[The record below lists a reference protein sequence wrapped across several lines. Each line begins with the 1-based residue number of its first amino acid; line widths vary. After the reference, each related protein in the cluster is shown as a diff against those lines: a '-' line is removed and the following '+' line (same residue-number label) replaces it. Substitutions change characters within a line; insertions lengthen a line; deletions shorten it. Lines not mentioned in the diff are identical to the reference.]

1 MRVRRSR
8 WAAPIVVGVALSL
21 AACGSQLDPDTVR
34 AANGGAGG
42 VAADGSLTGTDGSA
56 AGGAGGTT
64 SDGGTGAAGGSTGS
78 TGGAAGGGTTSGGG
92 TSGGA
97 AAAGEDKPAVAAKAG
112 SCDGFKNGPGITDK
126 TISIANVSD
135 LSGPVPGLF
144 QPSYDGTKAFVAYF
158 NATSDICG
166 RKLELKS
173 YDSRTDSG
181 GDQQG
186 YTKACD
192 GSFAAVGSM
201 SAFDSGGAKTAEGC
215 GLPDVRTASVTFAR
229 SACPVCFGA
238 SAVNT
243 NFFENA
249 VPDYVIKNYKAASQ
263 KAAMVYLNAG
273 AAAENGKGQVNA
285 MTRRGMK
292 FVYVQ
297 GVDTSEFNYAPFVQQ
312 LKSKGARYVQAL
324 GSYQHGVKLAQ
335 AMEQAGFKPD
345 IFMMDVVAYDPGFVE
360 SGGSAVEGTTAFIN
374 FVPFEQAGSNQEMQ
388 TYLKYL
394 QQVAPGA
401 KPNWFGVFGWSS
413 ARLFAE
419 QATKLGGRL
428 TRDTLNA
435 SLKGVANWTANGL
448 HAPQDVGARQTAD
461 CWRFLQLQK
470 GRWVPKTNGYL
481 CNGVSSSR

>member
-42 VAADGSLTGTDGSA
+42 VAADGTLTGTDGGTTGGTGGTTTDGGTTA
-56 AGGAGGTT
+56 AGGATGSGGGATGGTT
-64 SDGGTGAAGGSTGS
+64 
-78 TGGAAGGGTTSGGG
+78 GGG

-97 AAAGEDKPAVAAKAG
+97 ATGEDPPPVAAKG
-112 SCDGFKNGPGITDK
+112 VSCDGFKNGPGITDK
-126 TISIANVSD
+126 TITLANVSD

-144 QPSYDGTKAFVAYF
+144 QPSYDGAKAFVTYF

-186 YTKACD
+186 YAKACE
-192 GSFAAVGSM
+192 GAFATVGSM
-201 SAFDSGGAKTAEGC
+201 SAFDSGGAKTAESC
-215 GLPDVRTASVTFAR
+215 GIPDVRTASVTFAR

-249 VPDYVIKNYKAASQ
+249 VPDYVLKNFKAASQ

-345 IFMMDVVAYDPGFVE
+345 VFMMDVVAYDPGFVE

-388 TYLKYL
+388 LYLKYL

-413 ARLFAE
+413 ARLFVEEA
-419 QATKLGGRL
+419 AKLGGRL
-428 TRDTLNA
+428 SRDALIA
-435 SLKGVANWTANGL
+435 RLKNVANWTANGM

-470 GRWVPKTNGYL
+470 GKWVPKTNGYL

>member
-1 MRVRRSR
+1 MRLRRPR
-8 WAAPIVVGVALSL
+8 WVAPMVVGMSLSAALSL

-34 AANGGAGG
+34 AANGGGSGG
-42 VAADGSLTGTDGSA
+42 VAADGTLTGD
-56 AGGAGGTT
+56 GGTT
-64 SDGGTGAAGGSTGS
+64 GGST
-78 TGGAAGGGTTSGGG
+78 GTTSGGGGAADGAAGTTGGGAAGSSGSG

-97 AAAGEDKPAVAAKAG
+97 AAGEDPPPVATKG
-112 SCDGFKNGPGITDK
+112 VRCDGFKNGPGITDK
-126 TISIANVSD
+126 TITIANISD

-158 NATSDICG
+158 NATSDLCG

-186 YTKACD
+186 YAKACD
-192 GSFAAVGSM
+192 GAFAAVGSM

-215 GLPDVRTASVTFAR
+215 NIPDVRTASVTFAR

-249 VPDYVIKNYKAASQ
+249 VPDYVLKNYKAASQ
-263 KAAMVYLNAG
+263 KAAMLYLNAG

-335 AMEQAGFKPD
+335 AMEQAGYKPD

-374 FVPFEQAGSNQEMQ
+374 FVPFEQAGANKEMQ
-388 TYLKYL
+388 LYLKYL

-413 ARLFAE
+413 ARLFVEEA
-419 QATKLGGRL
+419 ARLGGRL
-428 TRDTLNA
+428 SREALIA
-435 SLKGVANWTANGL
+435 RMKGVANWTANGM
-448 HAPQDVGARQTAD
+448 HAPQDVGARNTAD

-481 CNGVSSSR
+481 CNGVSSTR

>member
-1 MRVRRSR
+1 VHVRRPR
-8 WAAPIVVGVALSL
+8 WAAPIIVGLALSL

-42 VAADGSLTGTDGSA
+42 VAADGTLTGDGSIAGGTGTTGDTGSA
-56 AGGAGGTT
+56 AGGDTGT
-64 SDGGTGAAGGSTGS
+64 
-78 TGGAAGGGTTSGGG
+78 
-92 TSGGA
+92 GA
-97 AAAGEDKPAVAAKAG
+97 AAAGGAG
-112 SCDGFKNGPGITDK
+112 SGAAAGGGGAATEGDDPPPIASKGINCDGFKNGPGITDK
-126 TISIANVSD
+126 TITLANVSD

-144 QPSYDGTKAFVAYF
+144 QPSYDGAKAFVTYF

-166 RKLELKS
+166 RKLELQS

-186 YTKACD
+186 YAKACE
-192 GSFAAVGSM
+192 GAFATVGSM
-201 SAFDSGGAKTAEGC
+201 SAFDSGGAKTAEAC
-215 GLPDVRTASVTFAR
+215 SIPDVRTASVTFAR

-249 VPDYVIKNYKAASQ
+249 VPDYVIKNFKAASQ
-263 KAAMVYLNAG
+263 KAAMIYLNAG

-312 LKSKGARYVQAL
+312 LKEKGARYVQAL

-374 FVPFEQAGSNQEMQ
+374 FVPFEQAGSNGEIQL
-388 TYLKYL
+388 YLKYL

-401 KPNWFGVFGWSS
+401 KPNWFGVFGWSA
-413 ARLFAE
+413 ARLFVTEA
-419 QATKLGGRL
+419 AKLGGRL
-428 TRDTLNA
+428 NRDALI
-435 SLKGVANWTANGL
+435 SRLKGVANWTANGM
-448 HAPQDVGARQTAD
+448 HAPQDVGARNTAD

-470 GRWVPKTNGYL
+470 GKWVPKTNGYL
-481 CNGVSSSR
+481 CNGVSSTK